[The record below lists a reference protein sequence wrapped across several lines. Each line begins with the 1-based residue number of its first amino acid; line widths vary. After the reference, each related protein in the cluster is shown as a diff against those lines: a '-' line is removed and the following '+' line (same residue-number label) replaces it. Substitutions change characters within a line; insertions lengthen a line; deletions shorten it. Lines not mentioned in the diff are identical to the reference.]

1 MRATTRTAIASIKN
15 QGSYFLPQPMA
26 ESTHR
31 LAVACPVPEIR
42 VDLCFARHII
52 QICGLHNCLFVYVA
66 LCNWMRRLCSAL
78 KPLSIAGTGVR

>member
-1 MRATTRTAIASIKN
+1 MRATTRTAIASIKY

-31 LAVACPVPEIR
+31 LVVACPVPEIK

-52 QICGLHNCLFVYVA
+52 QICGLHYCLFIHIA
-66 LCNWMRRLCSAL
+66 LCNRMRRLCSAL
-78 KPLSIAGTGVR
+78 MPLSIAGTRVR